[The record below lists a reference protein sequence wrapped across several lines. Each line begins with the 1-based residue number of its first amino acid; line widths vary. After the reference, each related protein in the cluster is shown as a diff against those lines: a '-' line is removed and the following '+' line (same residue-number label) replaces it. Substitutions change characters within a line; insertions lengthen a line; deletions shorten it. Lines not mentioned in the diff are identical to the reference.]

1 MALLTVR
8 GVTLS
13 YGCPAL
19 FDNVDFNIDPGERVC
34 LVGRNGTGKSTLMK
48 MVNGDIK
55 PDSGELI
62 IPQTL
67 KISRLEQEVPRATTG
82 DIFSIVA
89 DGLGQPGASV
99 NAYREAL
106 AEGDLEKLGEL
117 QQAIEDCDGWT
128 LEAQINTTLT
138 RLSLDPDIR
147 FETLSGGLKRRVLL
161 ARALVSDPDL
171 LLLDEPTNHLEME
184 AIEWLEQFLLS
195 YQGTVLFITHDRAFL
210 QNVATRIVDIDR
222 GKLRSWPGDY
232 KKFLE
237 NREKALEEED
247 RQNVLFDKKLAQEEV
262 WIRQGIKARR
272 TRNEGRVRALEALRH
287 ERSQR
292 RNQTGQT
299 RMETHAGNAS
309 GKIVI
314 EAENVNY
321 SIGGKT
327 IAKNFSTTLMRG
339 DKIGILGPNGV
350 GKTTLVRML
359 TGQLQPDNGQI
370 KMGTQLT
377 VAYYDQLR
385 TELDEEKT
393 VRDSVADGSD
403 KLMIN
408 GRERHIISYLQDF
421 LFDSSRANTPVKA
434 LSGGERNRLLL
445 ARLFKNPSNLLVMD
459 EPTNDLDIE
468 TLEKLEELQS
478 DYPGTLII
486 VSHDRE
492 FIDNIATNTLV
503 FEGDGQITSYVGGYS
518 DWLLQRPEENQ
529 NNGGLANIKKKAA
542 GTFPDN
548 TQKKAKKTKRLSY
561 KEQREL
567 DELPKQLEALEKEF
581 EECQQKI
588 SEPEFYKQSQ
598 DKIQRTQEQF
608 KRLETEISNCY
619 TRWEQLEA
627 LLEPDN

>member
-13 YGCPAL
+13 YGGPAL

-48 MVNGDIK
+48 MVHGDIK

-67 KISRLEQEVPRATTG
+67 KIARLEQEVPRNTNG

-89 DGLGQPGASV
+89 EGLGASGGHV

-106 AEGDLEKLGEL
+106 ASGDMDKLGEL

-128 LEAQINTTLT
+128 LEAQINSTLS

-161 ARALVSDPDL
+161 ARSLVSEPDL
-171 LLLDEPTNHLEME
+171 LLLDEPTNHLEVD
-184 AIEWLEQFLLS
+184 AIEWLEQFLLG

-222 GKLRSWPGDY
+222 GRLRSWPGDY
-232 KKFLE
+232 AKFLE

-247 RQNVLFDKKLAQEEV
+247 RQNALFDKKLAQEEV

-272 TRNEGRVRALEALRH
+272 TRNEGRVRNLEALRK

-299 RMETHAGNAS
+299 QMESHADNAS

-327 IAKNFSTTLMRG
+327 IAKDFSTVLMRG

-350 GKTTLVRML
+350 GKTTLIRLL
-359 TGQLQPDNGQI
+359 TGQLEPDSGQV
-370 KMGTQLT
+370 KMGTQLS

-445 ARLFKNPSNLLVMD
+445 ARLFRNPSNLLIMD

-468 TLEKLEELQS
+468 TLEKLEELLS

-486 VSHDRE
+486 VSHDRA
-492 FIDNIATNTLV
+492 FIDNIATSTLV
-503 FEGDGQITSYVGGYS
+503 FDGDGKISSYVGGYS
-518 DWLLQRPEENQ
+518 DWVLQRPSGITSDSSENK
-529 NNGGLANIKKKAA
+529 NKKKLLDPVAS
-542 GTFPDN
+542 G
-548 TQKKAKKTKRLSY
+548 KKQPVKKTVRLSY
-561 KEQREL
+561 KDQREL
-567 DELPKQLEALEKEF
+567 EELPKQLEDLENKFELCQQKMSQADFYQQSQGEIQKTQKEF
-581 EECQQKI
+581 ETLEQQI
-588 SEPEFYKQSQ
+588 A
-598 DKIQRTQEQF
+598 T
-608 KRLETEISNCY
+608 CY
-619 TRWEQLEA
+619 ERWEQLEA
-627 LLEPDN
+627 LLEEV

>member
-13 YGCPAL
+13 YGGPAL
-19 FDNVDFNIDPGERVC
+19 FDNIDFNIDPGERVC

-48 MVNGDIK
+48 MIHGDIK

-67 KISRLEQEVPRATTG
+67 KIARLEQEVPRHTNG

-89 DGLGQPGASV
+89 EGLGAPGGHV

-106 AEGDLEKLGEL
+106 ASGDMDKLGAL

-128 LEAQINTTLT
+128 LEAQINSTLS

-161 ARALVSDPDL
+161 ARSLVSEPDL
-171 LLLDEPTNHLEME
+171 LLLDEPTNHLEVD
-184 AIEWLEQFLLS
+184 AIEWLEQFLLG

-222 GKLRSWPGDY
+222 GQLRSWPGDY
-232 KKFLE
+232 AKFLE

-247 RQNVLFDKKLAQEEV
+247 RQNALFDKKLAQEEV

-272 TRNEGRVRALEALRH
+272 TRNEGRVRNLEALRK

-299 RMETHAGNAS
+299 RMESHADSAS

-314 EAENVNY
+314 EAESINY
-321 SIGGKT
+321 RIGGKT
-327 IAKNFSTTLMRG
+327 IAKDFSTVLMRG

-350 GKTTLVRML
+350 GKTTLIRLL
-359 TGQLQPDNGQI
+359 TGQLEPDSGTV
-370 KMGTQLT
+370 KMGTQLS

-445 ARLFKNPSNLLVMD
+445 ARLFRNPSNLLIMD

-468 TLEKLEELQS
+468 TLEKLEELLS

-486 VSHDRE
+486 VSHDRA
-492 FIDNIATNTLV
+492 FIDNIATSTLV
-503 FEGDGQITSYVGGYS
+503 FEGNGKISSYVGGYS
-518 DWLLQRPEENQ
+518 DWVLQRPSTTNSDSSENK
-529 NNGGLANIKKKAA
+529 NKKKLLDPVAS
-542 GTFPDN
+542 G
-548 TQKKAKKTKRLSY
+548 KKQPVKKTPRLSY
-561 KEQREL
+561 KDQREL
-567 DELPKQLEALEKEF
+567 DELPKQLEELENRLEL
-581 EECQQKI
+581 CQQKM
-588 SEPEFYKQSQ
+588 SQADFYKQSE
-598 DKIQRTQEQF
+598 DEIQTTQKEFEALEQQIA
-608 KRLETEISNCY
+608 TCY
-619 TRWEQLEA
+619 ERWEQLET
-627 LLEPDN
+627 LLEGV

>member
-13 YGCPAL
+13 YGGPAL
-19 FDNVDFNIDPGERVC
+19 FDNVDFNIDAGERVC

-48 MVNGDIK
+48 MIDGQIK

-67 KISRLEQEVPRATTG
+67 KISRLEQEVPRNTTG
-82 DIFSIVA
+82 DIFSIVSE
-89 DGLGQPGASV
+89 GLGESGAHV

-106 AEGDLEKLGEL
+106 NSGDMDQLGEL

-128 LEAQINTTLT
+128 LEAQINSTLS
-138 RLSLDPDIR
+138 RLSLEPDTR

-161 ARALVSDPDL
+161 ARSLVSAPDL
-171 LLLDEPTNHLEME
+171 LLLDEPTNHLEVD
-184 AIEWLEQFLLS
+184 AIEWLEQFLLG

-210 QNVATRIVDIDR
+210 QNIATRIVDIDR
-222 GKLRSWPGDY
+222 GKLRSWPGNY
-232 KKFLE
+232 EKFIE
-237 NREKALEEED
+237 NREKAFEEED
-247 RQNVLFDKKLAQEEV
+247 RQNALFDKKLAQEEV

-272 TRNEGRVRALEALRH
+272 TRNEGRVRALEALRE
-287 ERSQR
+287 ERSER

-299 RMETHAGNAS
+299 RMESHSDNAS

-327 IAKNFSTTLMRG
+327 IATNFNNVLLRG

-350 GKTTLVRML
+350 GKTTLIRLL
-359 TGQLQPDNGQI
+359 TGQLQPDSGSV
-370 KMGTQLT
+370 KMGTQLS

-408 GRERHIISYLQDF
+408 GRERHIISSLQDF
-421 LFDSSRANTPVKA
+421 LFDSSLANTPVKA

-445 ARLFKNPSNLLVMD
+445 ARLFRNPSNLLIMD

-468 TLEKLEELQS
+468 TLEKLEELLT
-478 DYPGTLII
+478 DYQGTLII
-486 VSHDRE
+486 VSHDRA

-503 FEGDGQITSYVGGYS
+503 FEGDGKITSYVGGYS
-518 DWLLQRPEENQ
+518 DWVLQRPDDAPTEASNEKS
-529 NNGGLANIKKKAA
+529 GRKLVEA
-542 GTFPDN
+542 T
-548 TQKKAKKTKRLSY
+548 KAKPVNEPKQAKRLSY
-561 KEQREL
+561 KDQREL
-567 DELPKQLEALEKEF
+567 DELPKRLETLEKEF
-581 EECQQKI
+581 EQCQAQMG
-588 SEPEFYKQSQ
+588 EADFYKQDQ
-598 DKIQRTQEQF
+598 DKIQKTQKEF
-608 KRLETEISNCY
+608 ESLEKDIAGCY
-619 TRWEQLEA
+619 ERWELLEA
-627 LLEPDN
+627 LQEER

>member
-13 YGCPAL
+13 YGGPAL
-19 FDNVDFNIDPGERVC
+19 FDNIDFNIDPGERVC

-48 MVNGDIK
+48 MIHGDIK

-67 KISRLEQEVPRATTG
+67 KVARLEQEVPRHTNG

-89 DGLGQPGASV
+89 EGLGASGGHV

-106 AEGDLEKLGEL
+106 ASGDMDKLGAL

-128 LEAQINTTLT
+128 LEAQINSTLS

-161 ARALVSDPDL
+161 ARSLVSEPDL
-171 LLLDEPTNHLEME
+171 LLLDEPTNHLEVD
-184 AIEWLEQFLLS
+184 AIEWLEQFLLG

-222 GKLRSWPGDY
+222 GQLRSWPGDY
-232 KKFLE
+232 AKFLE

-247 RQNVLFDKKLAQEEV
+247 RQNALFDKKLAQEEV

-272 TRNEGRVRALEALRH
+272 TRNEGRVRNLEALRK

-299 RMETHAGNAS
+299 QMESHADSAS

-314 EAENVNY
+314 EAENINY

-327 IAKNFSTTLMRG
+327 IAKDFSTVLMRG

-350 GKTTLVRML
+350 GKTTLIRLL
-359 TGQLQPDNGQI
+359 TGQLEPDSGTV
-370 KMGTQLT
+370 KMGTQLS

-445 ARLFKNPSNLLVMD
+445 ARLFRNPSNLLIMD

-468 TLEKLEELQS
+468 TLEKLEELLS

-486 VSHDRE
+486 VSHDRA
-492 FIDNIATNTLV
+492 FIDNIATSTLV
-503 FEGDGQITSYVGGYS
+503 FEGNGKISSYVGGYS
-518 DWLLQRPEENQ
+518 DWVLQRPSTTNSDSSENK
-529 NNGGLANIKKKAA
+529 NKKKLLDPVAS
-542 GTFPDN
+542 G
-548 TQKKAKKTKRLSY
+548 KKQPVKKTPRLSY
-561 KEQREL
+561 KDQREL
-567 DELPKQLEALEKEF
+567 DELPKQLEELENKF
-581 EECQQKI
+581 ELCQQKM
-588 SEPEFYKQSQ
+588 SQADFYKQSE
-598 DKIQRTQEQF
+598 DEIQTTQKEFEALEQQIA
-608 KRLETEISNCY
+608 TCY
-619 TRWEQLEA
+619 ERWEQLET
-627 LLEPDN
+627 LLEGV

>member
-13 YGCPAL
+13 FGGPAL
-19 FDNVDFNIDPGERVC
+19 FDNIDFSIDAGERVC

-48 MVNGDIK
+48 MINGDIK

-62 IPQTL
+62 IPPTL
-67 KISRLEQEVPRATTG
+67 KIARLEQEVPRNTTG

-89 DGLGQPGASV
+89 EGLGEPGGHV

-106 AEGDLEKLGEL
+106 ASENMDQLGEL

-128 LEAQINTTLT
+128 LEAQINSTLS

-161 ARALVSDPDL
+161 ARSLVSEPDL
-171 LLLDEPTNHLEME
+171 LLLDEPTNHLEVE
-184 AIEWLEQFLLS
+184 AIEWLEQFLLG

-210 QNVATRIVDIDR
+210 QNIATRIVDIDR
-222 GKLRSWPGDY
+222 GQLRSWPGNY
-232 KKFLE
+232 EKFIE
-237 NREKALEEED
+237 NREKAFEEED
-247 RQNVLFDKKLAQEEV
+247 RQNALFDKKLAQEEV

-272 TRNEGRVRALEALRH
+272 TRNEGRVRALEALRQ
-287 ERSQR
+287 ERGQR

-299 RMETHAGNAS
+299 RMESHSDSAS

-314 EAENVNY
+314 EADKVNY

-327 IAKNFSTTLMRG
+327 IATDFSNLLMRG

-350 GKTTLVRML
+350 GKTTLIRLL
-359 TGQLQPDNGQI
+359 TGQLKPDSGTV
-370 KMGTQLT
+370 KMGTQLS

-403 KLMIN
+403 KLIIN

-421 LFDSSRANTPVKA
+421 LFDSTRANTPVKA

-445 ARLFKNPSNLLVMD
+445 ARLFRNPSNLLIMD

-468 TLEKLEELQS
+468 TLEKLEELLS
-478 DYPGTLII
+478 DYQGTLIL
-486 VSHDRE
+486 VSHDRA
-492 FIDNIATNTLV
+492 FIDNIATSTLV
-503 FEGDGQITSYVGGYS
+503 FEGDGKITSYVGGYS
-518 DWLLQRPEENQ
+518 DWLLQRPDKTTEESSTTKN
-529 NNGGLANIKKKAA
+529 KKKLVDPVAS
-542 GTFPDN
+542 GQN
-548 TQKKAKKTKRLSY
+548 QSSKKTVRLSY
-561 KEQREL
+561 KDQREL
-567 DELPKQLEALEKEF
+567 DELPKRLEQLEKKF
-581 EECQQKI
+581 EQCQQQM
-588 SEPEFYKQSQ
+588 SESDFYKQSQ
-598 DKIQRTQEQF
+598 QIIQQAQDQFTQ
-608 KRLETEISNCY
+608 LESEISNCY
-619 TRWEQLEA
+619 ERWEQLEA
-627 LLEPDN
+627 LLEEEN